1 MTKLQ
6 AKSVALT
13 ALKVSAS
20 IVLFI
25 GKAFLYLCLALYVVG
40 ELLFSELESVPA
52 VEVPQPVRSIAKSV
66 ARPGAVKSVEVSDV
80 VKESMVS
87 DRSESIAVEAD
98 RSRYQVMTSPELR
111 KECTAIGIKWRNA
124 NGSRHLSKAEMLAA
138 LAA

>member
-6 AKSVALT
+6 AKSIALT

-20 IVLFI
+20 IVLFL
-25 GKAFLYLCLALYVVG
+25 GKAFLYLCLALCVVG
-40 ELLFSELESVPA
+40 ELLFSEYQSVPA

-80 VKESMVS
+80 VKES
-87 DRSESIAVEAD
+87 IALKAD

-124 NGSRHLSKAEMLAA
+124 HGSRHLSKAEMLAA

>member
-6 AKSVALT
+6 AKPIALT
-13 ALKVSAS
+13 ALKVSTA

-40 ELLFSELESVPA
+40 ELLFSEYQSVPA
-52 VEVPQPVRSIAKSV
+52 IEVPQPVRSVAKSV
-66 ARPGAVKSVEVSDV
+66 ARPGAVKSVEVPDV
-80 VKESMVS
+80 VKEWMVS
-87 DRSESIAVEAD
+87 DRSKRIAVEAD

-111 KECTAIGIKWRNA
+111 KECTAIGIKWRNVY
-124 NGSRHLSKAEMLAA
+124 GKRHLSKAEMLAA